1 MMSLTKNVRPGK
13 RTFLSV
19 LLILA
24 VFSFCEAFTA
34 GTYDMADRF
43 FFADRPISASY
54 FGRSYTITAS
64 AGTGGS
70 ISPLG
75 EVKVKRDGK
84 VTFTISAN
92 PGYEILDVVVDG
104 ESQGA
109 IATYKFSKVKSNHT
123 ISAAFYKKTYTLT
136 ASAGEGGNISPSGE
150 VSVAYGSD
158 QTYTISANPGY
169 EVLDVEVDGESQG
182 ALPEYTFTE
191 ISSDHSIFVTFNRR
205 VIEVLNV
212 IVPNSSMKIG
222 DVVPVTITLDAEGER
237 SYTLLSGSVG
247 GYPLLGFQRISA
259 TSYRADFS
267 ITPGGN
273 SFTASQDIPVSNLV
287 ISDGEVLSASYNL
300 PIMQNSD
307 PIDAHAPVVIHLEV
321 PSMEV
326 GVGNSFKVTVT
337 ADAEG
342 YTAGPGTVVNG
353 VPLSSSRV
361 TFTELLGGLYELSY
375 RVAIED
381 APVAPGMLEL
391 SMVLLDQ
398 AGNVGDSYSSLALN
412 TLEIY
417 TTLPEAALAGSSEIC
432 EGEVAELTVL
442 LSGRPPWNFE
452 LDDGTNTTN
461 YTNITSSAYQITVS
475 PVQTTTHQISSVTD
489 VNGVENTETKEVQV
503 KVYEDTDVEIIN
515 LATGYSV
522 DADPVELQANVPGGM
537 FSGRGVIRASGIFYP
552 SLADTLL
559 SPHTIYYS
567 YTNDKGCTSTTSKLV
582 FVMGSN
588 AAILIPDNAVCANE
602 DPFTASVLNVA
613 GSTGTFRLLDSSAE
627 TVPGLSDHG
636 DNTATIDPAAL
647 SSESYTIEYQYFDL
661 EIHHL
666 RKTFSVESV
675 SVPEI
680 LGLDESAYCQSL
692 APVELQSN
700 LANVLFDGPGVTGN
714 VNDGFTFTPGEAS
727 PGDISI
733 FCTSYSEHGCTE
745 TTQKSIHIA
754 FSPEVKFELSS
765 ACIPEGGEI
774 VSFDNQTNGKASI
787 ETWSWEF
794 GDPASGEENQSKLI
808 DPTHFYSETGPKS
821 ITLSASTFEGCVATY
836 MLDSIIDS
844 KPEADFTWMSECF
857 IPGSDVKFVNRTDY
871 GLASVDTSIWTF
883 KTGGGHVLGEI
894 VSISSA
900 DTVSFP
906 FTEANSYLVDLYTK
920 NTGGC
925 LSELSKEI
933 TLRPT
938 IQLEGEGYTESFDA
952 TEGLWTVHSE
962 DQMESW
968 VWDVPDFNG
977 HTLEAGN
984 KAWFTRLPSGLWDY
998 SENSWIQSPCYD
1010 LREVDRPMIQ
1020 MDIMRSFVP
1029 NQEGAVL
1036 QYQDLLEGG
1045 WKTVGEQTPGI
1056 GWYNATNI
1064 LNKPGGSSKGWG
1076 LVEFQP
1082 DSEWVTAVH
1091 DLDQVSGN
1099 PNVVFRVAIATNG
1112 NQGMDN
1118 QGFAFDN
1125 VRIAERSKI
1134 AVLEHFTDNS
1144 YNRSRMADDLI
1155 DAFVNK
1161 HSKDVIDLQYHMSSY
1176 GMDPMYMNNP
1186 DPSSTRS
1193 FNYGVPQVPYTVLDG
1208 GIHSYHRYEYS
1219 NLKSGPVED
1228 QVLLLTLEE
1237 PKFNIELSVNWLGS
1251 SLEAT
1256 TIVNCATGR
1265 FEENIQLYLV
1275 VFETSVTAY
1284 TGGNGD
1290 THFRNVVLDM
1300 LPTPGGK
1307 LLGNNWYAG
1316 KSDVRTYTWNYKPY
1330 VEDIEDLAVA
1340 AFVQDRNSGQIIQ
1353 AAVEYK
1359 TEMVGLLNSASQLR
1373 SLNIYP
1379 NPANSTLNVNLGA
1392 RTEYSG
1398 KVELLDMN
1406 GKVVLSEH
1414 VPAGYQVFQLD
1425 IDHLNR
1431 GMYILRWFESELPG
1445 RVSKFV
1451 KTQ

>member
-1 MMSLTKNVRPGK
+1 MERK
-13 RTFLSV
+13 RNSLSV
-19 LLILA
+19 LLILT
-24 VFSFCEAFTA
+24 VFSFGEAFTA
-34 GTYDMADRF
+34 CAYGK
-43 FFADRPISASY
+43 ADRPISVSY
-54 FGRSYTITAS
+54 FARSYIITAS

-70 ISPLG
+70 ISPSG
-75 EVKVKRDGK
+75 EVRVKRDDK
-84 VTFTISAN
+84 ETFTITAN
-92 PGYEILDVVVDG
+92 AGYEVLDVVVDG
-104 ESQGA
+104 ESLGA
-109 IATYKFSKVKSNHT
+109 I
-123 ISAAFYKKTYTLT
+123 
-136 ASAGEGGNISPSGE
+136 P
-150 VSVAYGSD
+150 D
-158 QTYTISANPGY
+158 
-169 EVLDVEVDGESQG
+169 
-182 ALPEYTFTE
+182 YTFNE

-212 IVPNSSMKIG
+212 IVPNVAMKIG
-222 DVVPVTITLDAEGER
+222 DVVSVTIVVGDDGGR

-247 GYPLLGFQRISA
+247 GYPLMGFQRISA
-259 TSYRADFS
+259 TSYQANFP
-267 ITPGGN
+267 ITQGGN
-273 SFTASQDIPVSNLV
+273 NFAASQDIPVSNLV
-287 ISDGEVLSASYNL
+287 LSDGELVSAAYNI

-307 PIDAHAPVVIHLEV
+307 PIDAHAPVVKHLDV

-326 GVGNSFKVTVT
+326 GVGNSFKVTVN

-342 YTAGPGTVVNG
+342 YTAGPGTLVNG

-381 APVAPGMLEL
+381 APVAPGMLEVNL
-391 SMVLLDQ
+391 VLVDQ

-417 TTLPEAALAGSSEIC
+417 TDLPEAALAGSLEIC

-452 LDDGTNTTN
+452 LDDGTNTTTF
-461 YTNITSSAYQITVS
+461 TNITSSVFKITVS

-489 VNGVENTETKEVQV
+489 VNGVENAEIKEIQV

-522 DADPVELQANVPGGM
+522 EADPVELQANVPGGI
-537 FSGRGVIRASGIFYP
+537 FSGPGVISTSGYFYP
-552 SLADTLL
+552 NVADTVH
-559 SPHTIYYS
+559 SPHTISYD
-567 YTNDKGCTSTTSKLV
+567 YTNDKGCTSTTSKQV

-588 AAILIPDNAVCANE
+588 AAILIPENTVCANE
-602 DPFTASVLNVA
+602 DPFLASVLNVA
-613 GSTGTFRLLDSSAE
+613 GTTGTFRLLDSSSE

-636 DNTATIDPAAL
+636 DNTASIDPAVL

-661 EIHHL
+661 EIRHL
-666 RKTFSVESV
+666 RKAFSVESV

-680 LGLDESAYCQSL
+680 FGLDESSYCQNI
-692 APVELQSN
+692 APFELQSN
-700 LANVLFDGPGVTGN
+700 LANVLFEGPGVTGN
-714 VNDGFTFTPGEAS
+714 VDDGFTFNPGEAS
-727 PGDISI
+727 PGDNSI
-733 FCTSYSEHGCTE
+733 FCTSFSDHGCTE

-754 FSPEVKFELSS
+754 FSPDVKFELST
-765 ACIPEGGEI
+765 ACIPEGGEL

-787 ETWSWEF
+787 KTWSWEF
-794 GDPASGEENQSKLI
+794 GDPASGEDNQSQLI
-808 DPTHFYSETGPKS
+808 DPTHFYGETGPKS
-821 ITLSASTFEGCVATY
+821 ISLSASTFEGCVATY

-844 KPEADFTWMSECF
+844 KPVADFAWMSECF
-857 IPGSDVKFVNRTDY
+857 IPGSDVKFVNRSYY
-871 GLASVDTSIWTF
+871 GLSSVDKSIWTF
-883 KTGGGHVLGEI
+883 KSSGGSVLGEL

-906 FTEANSYLVDLYTK
+906 FFEANTYLVDLHTM

-925 LSELSKEI
+925 ISELSKEI

-938 IQLEGEGYTESFDA
+938 IHLDGEGYAESFDA

-962 DQMESW
+962 DEMESW

-977 HTLEAGN
+977 HTLVPGN
-984 KAWFTRLPSGLWDY
+984 KAWFTRLPTGISGY

-1010 LREVDRPMIQ
+1010 LREVDRPLIQ
-1020 MDIMRSFVP
+1020 MDIMRSFIP
-1029 NQEGAVL
+1029 DQDGAVL

-1076 LVEFQP
+1076 LGEFQP

-1091 DLDQVSGN
+1091 DLDQVAGN
-1099 PNVVFRVAIATNG
+1099 PNVVFRIAIASNG
-1112 NQGMDN
+1112 DQGMDN

-1134 AVLEHFTDNS
+1134 VVLEHFTDNS
-1144 YNRSRMADDLI
+1144 YNRSTMADDLI

-1176 GMDPMYMNNP
+1176 GIDPMYKNNP
-1186 DPSSTRS
+1186 DPSSTRA

-1208 GIHSYHRYEYS
+1208 GIFPYHRYDYS
-1219 NLKSGPVED
+1219 NHKTNPIED
-1228 QVLLLTLEE
+1228 QVRLLTLED
-1237 PKFNIELSVNWLGS
+1237 PKFDIELSVNWLGS
-1251 SLEAT
+1251 GLEAST
-1256 TIVNCATGR
+1256 TVTCATGK
-1265 FEENIQLYLV
+1265 FEEYIQLYLV

-1284 TGGNGD
+1284 TGANGD

-1300 LPTPGGK
+1300 LPTPAGK
-1307 LLGNNWYAG
+1307 LLGNNWYTG
-1316 KSDVRTYTWNYKPY
+1316 KSDVHTHSWNYKPY

-1340 AFVQDRNSGQIIQ
+1340 ALVQDRSTGQIIQ
-1353 AAVEYK
+1353 ASVEYK
-1359 TEMVGLLNSASQLR
+1359 TEMVGLRNPASQLS
-1373 SLNIYP
+1373 SLHIYP

-1398 KVELLDMN
+1398 KLELLDMN

-1414 VPAGYQVFQLD
+1414 VSAGYQVFQLD

-1445 RVSKFV
+1445 KVSKFV